1 MKNIIKS
8 TIHFAAIILLMT
20 SCTEDAPTSSVDAK
34 MNFQFKF
41 DHTQERLDGAG
52 NPVSVPNGHA
62 AQHPDFNSMSGFYI
76 ELVPTK
82 FTQIGDGAVI
92 YEAPKQAAQS
102 GSTFAEAVI
111 FDDAIVSD
119 ENEDFLTLDVKN
131 IPAGTYEYLRIS
143 VTYQNADVRFNM
155 KNLPAPFPNDLD
167 NQLGTLAGFIGFNTY
182 ISDFTVKNKT
192 ISVDEDKVQGFW
204 GFEVQLDEPYQGYYL
219 QYANPSGVT
228 TGQSPQ
234 GATTV
239 VNILEQFGVTLPQG
253 SCIVTGKLS
262 EPLVI
267 TGDETED
274 INVTLSFSTNNSF
287 EWVDDNGNGEWDW
300 DIQGGTVEQVVDMG
314 LRGLKVLVD

>member
-1 MKNIIKS
+1 MKQS
-8 TIHFAAIILLMT
+8 LLLLLLT
-20 SCTEDAPTSSVDAK
+20 LLIASCTEDEPTTSTTDAK

-41 DHTQERLDGAG
+41 DETQERLDGSG
-52 NPVSVPNGHA
+52 EPVEIPAGHA

-102 GSTFAEAVI
+102 GSQFEEAVI
-111 FDDAIVSD
+111 FDEAIVND
-119 ENEDFLTLDVKN
+119 ENETFLALDVKN
-131 IPAGTYEYLRIS
+131 IPPGTYEYLRIS
-143 VTYQNADVRFNM
+143 VTYQNADIRFNM

-182 ISDFTVKNKT
+182 ISDFQIKNK
-192 ISVDEDKVQGFW
+192 SVEVNEDKVQGFW
-204 GFEVQLDEPYQGYYL
+204 GFEVQLDEPYQSYYL

-228 TGQSPQ
+228 TGQSPN

-253 SCIVTGKLS
+253 SCIVTGELN
-262 EPLVI
+262 EPLII
-267 TGDETED
+267 TGNEAED
-274 INVTLSFSTNNSF
+274 IDVTLSFSVNNSF
-287 EWVDDNGNGEWDW
+287 EWIDDNGNGEWDW
-300 DIQGGTVEQVVDMG
+300 DIQAGTVEQVVDMG
-314 LRGLKVLVD
+314 LRGLKVFVD

>member
-1 MKNIIKS
+1 MKQS
-8 TIHFAAIILLMT
+8 LFLLVMILLIA
-20 SCTEDAPTSSVDAK
+20 SCTEDEPTTSTTDAK

-41 DHTQERLDGAG
+41 DETQERLGAFG
-52 NPVSVPNGHA
+52 EPVGIPAGHA

-102 GSTFAEAVI
+102 GSQFDDAVI
-111 FDDAIVSD
+111 FDEAIVSD
-119 ENEDFLTLDVKN
+119 ENETFLTLDIKN
-131 IPAGTYEYLRIS
+131 IPPGTYEYLRIS
-143 VTYQNADVRFNM
+143 VTYQNFDVKYNLKNM
-155 KNLPAPFPNDLD
+155 PSPLPSELN
-167 NQLGTLAGFIGFNTY
+167 NQSGTLASFIGFNTY
-182 ISDFTVKNKT
+182 IADFMIKNR
-192 ISVDEDKVQGFW
+192 SVSVNNDKVQGFW
-204 GFEVQLDEPYQGYYL
+204 GFEVQLDEPYQSYYL
-219 QYANPSGVT
+219 QSNPSGVT
-228 TGQSPQ
+228 TGQSPN

-253 SCIVTGKLS
+253 SCIVTGELN

-267 TGDETED
+267 TGNETED
-274 INVTLSFSTNNSF
+274 IDITLSFSVNNSF

-300 DIQGGTVEQVVDMG
+300 DIQGGTIEQVVDMG